1 MTVFKYW
8 VDEIIYLGNMSKV
21 VINII
26 KEFEVVFGKNVI
38 IYDLDD
44 TLYNKT
50 EEFADLLDSTMATAL
65 IEDLGVPM
73 DFEKAKSLVT
83 ESFKVYRDG
92 GEIFFRDYGVNPKD
106 LFIAYHRRK
115 PVEKIVPYENLIDKI
130 KMVPAEQYIFTAS
143 DRYASEKILKHLG
156 LWEFFRNRY
165 YSVEDFG
172 VYKKN
177 ESAEVYR
184 RYCAKIGVRPEDCV
198 FVDDS
203 YSNLEFA
210 KEAGM
215 TTVRIYYRNNSA
227 KDKTYIDYAYKGLM
241 SFLDYVLK
249 DAKKMSA

>member
-1 MTVFKYW
+1 MV
-8 VDEIIYLGNMSKV
+8 LGKK
-21 VINII
+21 IL
-26 KEFEVVFGKNVI
+26 

-50 EEFADLLDSTMATAL
+50 QEFADLLDSAMATAL
-65 IEDLGVPM
+65 IEDLGLKM
-73 DFEKAKSLVT
+73 DFSEAKNLVT
-83 ESFKVYRDG
+83 ESFRIYRDG
-92 GEIFFRDYGVNPKD
+92 GEIFFQNYGIKPKD
-106 LFIAYHRRK
+106 LFIAYHKRK
-115 PVEKIVPYENLIDKI
+115 PVEKIVPYENLIEKI
-130 KMVPAEQYIFTAS
+130 KKVPAEQYIFTAS

-156 LWEFFRNRY
+156 LWNFFKDRY

-177 ESAEVYR
+177 ESSDVYIK
-184 RYCAKIGVRPEDCV
+184 YCKKIGVNPEDCV

-227 KDKTYIDYAYKGLM
+227 KDKKYIDYAFKGLN
-241 SFLDYVLK
+241 SFLDFILQEN
-249 DAKKMSA
+249 

>member
-1 MTVFKYW
+1 MYIVRSIF
-8 VDEIIYLGNMSKV
+8 SV
-21 VINII
+21 VL
-26 KEFEVVFGKNVI
+26 GKNIV

-50 EEFADLLDSTMATAL
+50 EEFADILDTVMAEAL
-65 IEDLGVPM
+65 VYDLGLKM
-73 DFEKAKSLVT
+73 DVAKAKELVT
-83 ESFKVYRDG
+83 ESYRIYRDG
-92 GEIFFRDYGVNPKD
+92 GEIFYRDYGINPQD

-115 PVEKIVPYENLIDKI
+115 PVEKIVPYDNLLAKI
-130 KMVPAEQYIFTAS
+130 EKVPAEQYVFTAS

-156 LWEFFRNRY
+156 LYEFFKDRY

-177 ESAEVYR
+177 EDARVYR
-184 RYCAKIGVRPEDCV
+184 EFCRKINADPTDCV

-215 TTVRIYYRNNSA
+215 TTVRIYYHNNSA
-227 KDKTYIDYAYKGLM
+227 RDKTYIDYAYKGIE
-241 SFLDYVLK
+241 SFLEAVLSGQ
-249 DAKKMSA
+249 AA

>member
-1 MTVFKYW
+1 MV
-8 VDEIIYLGNMSKV
+8 LGKK
-21 VINII
+21 IL
-26 KEFEVVFGKNVI
+26 

-50 EEFADLLDSTMATAL
+50 QEFADLLDSAMATAL
-65 IEDLGVPM
+65 IEDLGLKM
-73 DFEKAKSLVT
+73 DFSEAKNLVT
-83 ESFKVYRDG
+83 ESFRIYRDG
-92 GEIFFRDYGVNPKD
+92 GEIFFQNYGIKPKD
-106 LFIAYHRRK
+106 LFIAYHKRK
-115 PVEKIVPYENLIDKI
+115 PVEKIVPYENLIEKI
-130 KMVPAEQYIFTAS
+130 KKVPAEQYIFTAS

-156 LWEFFRNRY
+156 LWSFFKDRY

-177 ESAEVYR
+177 ESSDVYIK
-184 RYCAKIGVRPEDCV
+184 YCKKIGVNPEDCV

-227 KDKTYIDYAYKGLM
+227 KDKKYIDYAFKGLN
-241 SFLDYVLK
+241 SFLDFILQEN
-249 DAKKMSA
+249 